1 MRRLRNR
8 KGVFVVLF
16 GLLFMVLMAASAMAI
31 DMSRIWTMRNELQTA
46 ADAGALAG
54 AVQLTPPHVR
64 KQGPNDYV
72 QDSARWGA
80 KLNKALYDTVQV
92 DAVTPGIWDD
102 AAQTFTSSS
111 LNNATAVEV
120 TVSHPTNKLII
131 GALGIAA
138 PRVKARAVA
147 WANAPVDNSNCMKPW
162 TMPYTILMDL
172 VNKARIAAG
181 DWPYADM
188 NPDSYGNLTRDFT
201 DDDRTFLANNMTD
214 AQRTFTLKM
223 GSSGLDDPPPG
234 AGMPGNFQAVKLPR
248 KQSAAGT
255 PNPEGPPQNGAS
267 GYGDA
272 IEGIN
277 CYPIGVGDVLETNP
291 GDMVGPTLAAVEKQ
305 NGSDQNYICA
315 SIVATDGPTFGNCM
329 NDQGG
334 VGVDIKTAFHQCL
347 TGCTG
352 QSDVTVRLIGSFTL
366 TKMYPKKGT
375 DGGVDVDKAQIV
387 GVFKPLAST
396 GPVGAGPTTIQKIIL
411 VR

>member
-8 KGVFVVLF
+8 KGVFIVLF

-64 KQGPNDYV
+64 TGTKLT
-72 QDSARWGA
+72 DSATWMA
-80 KLNKALYDTVQV
+80 KLNKALYDTIKVE
-92 DAVTPGIWDD
+92 AVNPGIWND

-111 LNNATAVEV
+111 INNATAVEV
-120 TVSHPTNKLII
+120 VVSHGTNKLIM

-162 TMPYTILMDL
+162 TMPYVILMDL
-172 VNKARIAAG
+172 VNRSRIAAG
-181 DWPYADM
+181 DWPFADTD
-188 NPDSYGNLTRDFT
+188 PDSYDNLRRDFT
-201 DDDRTFLANNMTD
+201 DDDRAFLANMSD
-214 AQRTFTLKM
+214 AARTFTLKM
-223 GSSGLDDPPPG
+223 GSGGLTDPPPG
-234 AGMPGNFQAVKLPR
+234 AAMPGNFQAVKLPR

-255 PNPEGPPQNGAS
+255 PNPEGPPQNGAT
-267 GYGDA
+267 GYEDA
-272 IEGIN
+272 IEGVI
-277 CYPIGVGDVLETNP
+277 CYPIGVGDVLETKP
-291 GDMVGPTLAAVEKQ
+291 GDMTGPTVNSVEKQ
-305 NGSDQNYICA
+305 GSGDNNYICA
-315 SIVATDGPTFGNCM
+315 SIVATAGASFGDCM

-334 VGVDIKTAFHQCL
+334 VGVDIKTAFHLCL
-347 TGCTG
+347 TGCNG
-352 QSDVTVRLIGSFTL
+352 QSDVTVQMIGSFTL
-366 TKMYPKKGT
+366 IKMYPKKGT
-375 DGGVDVDKAQIV
+375 TPLGVDVDKAQIV
-387 GVFKPLAST
+387 GIFKPLAST